1 MTMCTMAV
9 RTAAAM
15 SLIFAASFSPAE
27 TTSPPPAS
35 PAPASPAHASASA
48 AAELDK
54 HLTGLS
60 SWAADF
66 TQTIDDGH
74 GNVQRS
80 AAGRLF
86 LQRPGKFRW
95 DYTQPSEQ
103 LVLADGRQIW
113 FYDKDLAQ
121 ANVRD
126 MDTSLASTP
135 ASLLSGSGSVSTQFN
150 VTALPASGGLQWYQ
164 LIPKHADTD
173 FQVVRIGFDKGDLRS
188 MFLADKLNQITQL
201 TFSNSKRNIVIAAG
215 SVFVRAAAGSR
226 CDRTRRQVR
235 TNDGTYRP
243 LADRLRP
250 QSLDEYVGQSHLLGV
265 GAPLRRALES
275 GRPHSMILWGPPGT
289 GKTTLARLVAS
300 GAHAEFIA
308 LSAVLAGIKDIRA
321 VVEQAR
327 SLRGTRDTVLFLD
340 EVHRFNKSQQDT
352 FLPYVED
359 GTLIF
364 VGATTENPSFEV
376 NNALLSRA
384 RVYVLKP
391 LEAADLAKLLDRALQ
406 DPERGLGQLK
416 LQIDDGARELL
427 LAAADGDARRMLN
440 LLETAAD
447 LSSAEEAGR
456 RLDVD
461 TMRAVIGSTYV
472 RFDKGGENFYDQISA
487 LHKSVRGSDP
497 DAALYWLCRMLAG
510 GCDPLYIARRALRM
524 ASEDIG
530 NADPRAL
537 TLALEACSVYE
548 RLGSPEGELAIA
560 QAVVF
565 MACAAKS
572 NAVYTAYKA
581 AAEDAAGLGSLE
593 VPLHLRNA
601 PTRLMKE
608 IGYGKGYRYAHDE
621 PGGYAAGERY
631 FPDEMPDRRYYVPA
645 PRGLEIKIGE
655 ALNARRERDARARG
669 AGG

>member
-1 MTMCTMAV
+1 VTV
-9 RTAAAM
+9 R
-15 SLIFAASFSPAE
+15 
-27 TTSPPPAS
+27 
-35 PAPASPAHASASA
+35 
-48 AAELDK
+48 
-54 HLTGLS
+54 
-60 SWAADF
+60 
-66 TQTIDDGH
+66 
-74 GNVQRS
+74 
-80 AAGRLF
+80 
-86 LQRPGKFRW
+86 
-95 DYTQPSEQ
+95 
-103 LVLADGRQIW
+103 
-113 FYDKDLAQ
+113 
-121 ANVRD
+121 
-126 MDTSLASTP
+126 
-135 ASLLSGSGSVSTQFN
+135 
-150 VTALPASGGLQWYQ
+150 
-164 LIPKHADTD
+164 
-173 FQVVRIGFDKGDLRS
+173 
-188 MFLADKLNQITQL
+188 
-201 TFSNSKRNIVIAAG
+201 
-215 SVFVRAAAGSR
+215 
-226 CDRTRRQVR
+226 
-235 TNDGTYRP
+235 DGTYRP

-250 QSLDEYVGQSHLLGV
+250 QSLDEYVGQSHLLGL
-265 GAPLRRALES
+265 GAPLRGALES

-289 GKTTLARLVAS
+289 GKTTLARLVANS
-300 GAHAEFIA
+300 SQAEFIA

-327 SLRGTRDTVLFLD
+327 ALRGTRDTVLFLD

-384 RVYVLKP
+384 RVYVLKS
-391 LEAADLAKLLDRALQ
+391 LDAADLSALLDRALT
-406 DPERGLGQLK
+406 DRERGLGQMD
-416 LQIDDGARELL
+416 LQIDVGARELL

-447 LSSAEEAGR
+447 LSSPGDSGR

-537 TLALEACSVYE
+537 TMALEACAVYE

-560 QAVVF
+560 QAIVF

-581 AAEDAAGLGSLE
+581 AAEDASGLGSLE

-631 FPDEMPDRRYYVPA
+631 FPDEMPDRRYYTPA

-655 ALNARRERDARARG
+655 ALKQRRERDRQVRD
-669 AGG
+669 AGGS

>member
-1 MTMCTMAV
+1 
-9 RTAAAM
+9 
-15 SLIFAASFSPAE
+15 
-27 TTSPPPAS
+27 
-35 PAPASPAHASASA
+35 
-48 AAELDK
+48 
-54 HLTGLS
+54 
-60 SWAADF
+60 
-66 TQTIDDGH
+66 
-74 GNVQRS
+74 
-80 AAGRLF
+80 
-86 LQRPGKFRW
+86 
-95 DYTQPSEQ
+95 
-103 LVLADGRQIW
+103 
-113 FYDKDLAQ
+113 
-121 ANVRD
+121 
-126 MDTSLASTP
+126 
-135 ASLLSGSGSVSTQFN
+135 
-150 VTALPASGGLQWYQ
+150 
-164 LIPKHADTD
+164 
-173 FQVVRIGFDKGDLRS
+173 
-188 MFLADKLNQITQL
+188 
-201 TFSNSKRNIVIAAG
+201 
-215 SVFVRAAAGSR
+215 
-226 CDRTRRQVR
+226 
-235 TNDGTYRP
+235 

-250 QSLDEYVGQSHLLGV
+250 QSLDEYVGQSHLLGL

-289 GKTTLARLVAS
+289 GKTTLARLVANS
-300 GAHAEFIA
+300 SHAEFIA

-327 SLRGTRDTVLFLD
+327 ALRGTRDTVLFLD

-384 RVYVLKP
+384 RVYVLKS
-391 LEAADLAKLLDRALQ
+391 LNAADLSTLLDRALT
-406 DPERGLGQLK
+406 DRERGLGQMD
-416 LQIDDGARELL
+416 LQIDAGARELL

-447 LSSAEEAGR
+447 LSSPGDLGR
-456 RLDVD
+456 RLDVE

-537 TLALEACSVYE
+537 TMTLEACAVYE

-560 QAVVF
+560 QAIVF

-655 ALNARRERDARARG
+655 ALSARRERDRQARG
-669 AGG
+669 TGGT

>member
-1 MTMCTMAV
+1 MTV
-9 RTAAAM
+9 
-15 SLIFAASFSPAE
+15 
-27 TTSPPPAS
+27 
-35 PAPASPAHASASA
+35 
-48 AAELDK
+48 
-54 HLTGLS
+54 
-60 SWAADF
+60 
-66 TQTIDDGH
+66 
-74 GNVQRS
+74 
-80 AAGRLF
+80 
-86 LQRPGKFRW
+86 
-95 DYTQPSEQ
+95 
-103 LVLADGRQIW
+103 
-113 FYDKDLAQ
+113 
-121 ANVRD
+121 
-126 MDTSLASTP
+126 
-135 ASLLSGSGSVSTQFN
+135 
-150 VTALPASGGLQWYQ
+150 
-164 LIPKHADTD
+164 
-173 FQVVRIGFDKGDLRS
+173 
-188 MFLADKLNQITQL
+188 
-201 TFSNSKRNIVIAAG
+201 NS
-215 SVFVRAAAGSR
+215 
-226 CDRTRRQVR
+226 
-235 TNDGTYRP
+235 GTYRP

-250 QSLDEYVGQSHLLGV
+250 QSLDEYVGQSHLLGA

-289 GKTTLARLVAS
+289 GKTTLARLVAN
-300 GAHAEFIA
+300 GAQAEFIA

-384 RVYVLKP
+384 RVYVLKA
-391 LEAADLAKLLDRALQ
+391 LGEGDLGKLLDRALA
-406 DPERGLGQLK
+406 DGERGLGK
-416 LQIDDGARELL
+416 LNLHMEPGARELL

-447 LSSAEEAGR
+447 LSSPEGSAR

-472 RFDKGGENFYDQISA
+472 RFDKGGENFHDQISA

-537 TLALEACSVYE
+537 TMTLEACTVYE

-560 QAVVF
+560 QALVF

-572 NAVYTAYKA
+572 NAIYTAYKA
-581 AAEDAAGLGSLE
+581 ATEDATGLGSLE

-601 PTRLMKE
+601 PTRLMKD

-631 FPDEMPDRRYYVPA
+631 FPDDMPDRRYYVPV

-655 ALNARRERDARARG
+655 ALNARRERDRKPRE
-669 AGG
+669 GGGS